1 VEGPAVPPCRIE
13 VVPSPWLPQA
23 FSFYRQRAIIKSSRV
38 DKTITIFDSLD
49 ELKTAELRDWQSLPA
64 HQRLRAV
71 SELTLALCRMKEP
84 ERDVRRI
91 QRTNVCLQREKR

>member
-1 VEGPAVPPCRIE
+1 
-13 VVPSPWLPQA
+13 
-23 FSFYRQRAIIKSSRV
+23 V

-49 ELKTAELRDWQSLPA
+49 ELKAAELRDWQSLPA

-71 SELTLALCRMKEP
+71 SELALALCRMKEP

-91 QRTNVCLQREKR
+91 QRTVVCLQREKR